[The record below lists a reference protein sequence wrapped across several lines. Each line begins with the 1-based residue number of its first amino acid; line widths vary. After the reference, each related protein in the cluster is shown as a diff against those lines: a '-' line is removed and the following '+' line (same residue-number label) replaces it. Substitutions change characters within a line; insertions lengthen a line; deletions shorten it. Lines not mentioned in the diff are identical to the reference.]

1 MTQFFRMEKH
11 LIPHD
16 LPVFGIQ
23 VTHFPEGIGEC
34 FDQLIKMIS
43 GKFDR
48 DYYGISYMD
57 INGKMVY
64 FATAL
69 EKEEGEA
76 KKFNCQRLIIEKGTY
91 LSITVHDWRKKTDQI
106 KGIFDSLLQN
116 KEADKTKPA
125 IEWYKNDQDMQCML
139 KTNP

>member
-1 MTQFFRMEKH
+1 MEKH

-23 VTHFPEGIGEC
+23 VTHFPEGIGES

-43 GKFDR
+43 GKFDL

-57 INGKMVY
+57 PNGKIVY

-69 EKEEGEA
+69 EKGPGEA
-76 KKFNCQRLIIEKGTY
+76 KKYNCQRLFIEKGTY
-91 LSITVHDWRKKTDQI
+91 LSITVRDWRKGSTRS
-106 KGIFDSLLQN
+106 KGYSVHYCR
-116 KEADKTKPA
+116 TK
-125 IEWYKNDQDMQCML
+125 K
-139 KTNP
+139 

>member
-1 MTQFFRMEKH
+1 MRNRLVVLRKISSFLCDSRHSLRFEIILNASKFVHQFLEMEKH

-23 VTHFPEGIGEC
+23 VTHFPEGIGES

-48 DYYGISYMD
+48 GYYGISFMD
-57 INGKMVY
+57 PNGKMVY

-69 EKEEGEA
+69 EKEPGEA
-76 KKFNCQRLIIEKGTY
+76 KNHNC
-91 LSITVHDWRKKTDQI
+91 H
-106 KGIFDSLLQN
+106 
-116 KEADKTKPA
+116 
-125 IEWYKNDQDMQCML
+125 
-139 KTNP
+139 